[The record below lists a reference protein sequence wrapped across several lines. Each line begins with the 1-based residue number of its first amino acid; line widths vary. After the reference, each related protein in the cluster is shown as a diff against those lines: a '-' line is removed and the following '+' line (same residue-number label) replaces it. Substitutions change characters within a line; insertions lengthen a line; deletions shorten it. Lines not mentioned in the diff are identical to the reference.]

1 MARLSSRELALERRK
16 ALTTSGKKASVASGS
31 GRVRIAADARSTRT
45 NANASDAAV
54 EVSTPAVA
62 VAPRRPQTLTA
73 SSAPRSRVKAVS
85 QPSRELVLARR
96 EALSRRGKT
105 ADKTSDRNRADV
117 ARQTPVVA
125 SAVVASAATTESS
138 AAPSRA
144 AANVQLSAR
153 SSERRQATPKRRAI
167 ENPSRA
173 LVLARRDAMSKHGKT
188 AGKQPTSAA
197 AVARQANPD
206 LTSREL
212 AQQVRELRA
221 KSGSRTK
228 QSAGITRPSGPNR
241 HGAKQAADAHW
252 KVGES
257 ETSAGQVVT
266 GTQANRSV
274 KTTGNEASTCRS
286 ITGTEYLG
294 AEVFQTFCQ
303 SAPEKTTP
311 AKVRV
316 SATTHGNRVTGN
328 EVGRSEKVT
337 GDEPGT
343 CKSVTGT
350 EYISANQSAA
360 YCGGSTPS
368 PRKVGHSQSQQ
379 GRRISGVMV
388 GQSSNVTGNEAGA
401 NRSLTGDQYLGSDP
415 LPEGRPATKVGLSET
430 LSGTGV
436 TGTLVGRSSA
446 VTGDEFGSC
455 HRVTGNQ
462 YLSSEQFSTFCG
474 AKPEAQ
480 ASKVGFSVT
489 NRNLV
494 VSGTQTGRSERVT
507 GDEPGTCKAVT
518 GTPYAGLEQAGQYCG
533 TPAVQ
538 AIRERTPSRPGTP
551 AAPMTGI
558 QPGIGGVMTGAER
571 GACEVISG
579 TPYIGGDQL
588 AAACGADAPAGAD
601 SHGQSDSGSPWTSFS
616 VVSPA
621 RAAQLQRDAT
631 SSVTGTSYED
641 GQRITG
647 PFDLAGGK
655 VTGTEQFRFD
665 NREFQTRQQKTRE
678 FQPTVMPPQVDKEPA
693 KPVSR
698 VTGEGSSTKVTGDDW
713 DRGEHVTGTEGV
725 SARRRNPT
733 RPGPMSAMAPK
744 DNKRNEEIEWPMSR
758 VTGSSGSTDKGS
770 LITLSGGAR
779 G

>member
-1 MARLSSRELALERRK
+1 
-16 ALTTSGKKASVASGS
+16 
-31 GRVRIAADARSTRT
+31 
-45 NANASDAAV
+45 
-54 EVSTPAVA
+54 
-62 VAPRRPQTLTA
+62 
-73 SSAPRSRVKAVS
+73 
-85 QPSRELVLARR
+85 
-96 EALSRRGKT
+96 
-105 ADKTSDRNRADV
+105 
-117 ARQTPVVA
+117 
-125 SAVVASAATTESS
+125 
-138 AAPSRA
+138 
-144 AANVQLSAR
+144 
-153 SSERRQATPKRRAI
+153 
-167 ENPSRA
+167 
-173 LVLARRDAMSKHGKT
+173 
-188 AGKQPTSAA
+188 
-197 AVARQANPD
+197 
-206 LTSREL
+206 
-212 AQQVRELRA
+212 
-221 KSGSRTK
+221 
-228 QSAGITRPSGPNR
+228 
-241 HGAKQAADAHW
+241 
-252 KVGES
+252 
-257 ETSAGQVVT
+257 
-266 GTQANRSV
+266 
-274 KTTGNEASTCRS
+274 
-286 ITGTEYLG
+286 
-294 AEVFQTFCQ
+294 
-303 SAPEKTTP
+303 
-311 AKVRV
+311 
-316 SATTHGNRVTGN
+316 
-328 EVGRSEKVT
+328 
-337 GDEPGT
+337 
-343 CKSVTGT
+343 VTGT

-360 YCGGSTPS
+360 YCGGSNPS

-430 LSGTGV
+430 LAGTGV

-474 AKPEAQ
+474 AKQEAQ
-480 ASKVGFSVT
+480 APKVGFSVT
-489 NRNLV
+489 NKNLV

-621 RAAQLQRDAT
+621 RAAQQQKEAT

-665 NREFQTRQQKTRE
+665 NREFQTRQQQTRQ